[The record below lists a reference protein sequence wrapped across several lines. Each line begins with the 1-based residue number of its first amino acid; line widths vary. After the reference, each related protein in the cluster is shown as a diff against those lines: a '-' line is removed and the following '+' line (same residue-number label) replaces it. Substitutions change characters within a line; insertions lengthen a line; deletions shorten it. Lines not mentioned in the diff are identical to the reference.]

1 MGKLQNGLTA
11 GAVYVTAIALLYGFT
26 ASVAKTSAHWGSGFA
41 GRETMDVMSD
51 AASLPG
57 GGYRHGFSA
66 YTEKTTEVG
75 VKGIYGPRTGGG
87 RIKKFSGA
95 GGRS

>member
-1 MGKLQNGLTA
+1 MFRRA
-11 GAVYVTAIALLYGFT
+11 GAVYLTAIALLYGFT

-41 GRETMDVMSD
+41 GRETIDVMSD

-57 GGYRHGFSA
+57 GGGRHGGFSA

-75 VKGIYGPRTGGG
+75 VSGIYGPRKGGG
-87 RIKKFSGA
+87 RVKKFGGA
-95 GGRS
+95 GGRY